1 MPIFIPSSNNNRM
14 EMDMKRVFYL
24 ILFAS
29 AIYIFLDNIG
39 FDERIKFYSYKLF
52 PSNYIS
58 TQAQITDCYR
68 QDYDSHGRFA
78 FDAHYEVT
86 EIQYI
91 INGEVQKCQLIF
103 RQGDA
108 IGNSLGIAYKKDNYK
123 NVIRSDA
130 MPYSLNE
137 ILGVMA
143 AVIYL
148 GYFIFS
154 IFDIDLYTPKREHES
169 SEKEDNL
176 LMLLKG
182 TANTNNEQAIEN
194 MNVFLKKNK
203 VKKLGEELR
212 WIFEHLDLQQFLQW
226 GFLFDVKNDIFDF
239 IYRTEQEWENNHF
252 KGYVVLQEIKHQ
264 VYLYNI
270 KEENIYYWDKYK
282 NRYVFERG
290 SLYDYIIFFANNSLD

>member
-1 MPIFIPSSNNNRM
+1 
-14 EMDMKRVFYL
+14 MKRVFYL
-24 ILFAS
+24 IFYALLVYA
-29 AIYIFLDNIG
+29 FLYSVG

-52 PSNYIS
+52 PSNYVC
-58 TQAQITDCYR
+58 TQAQITDYKK
-68 QDYDSHGRFA
+68 DYASHVRFA
-78 FDAHYEVT
+78 SLDLHLEVT
-86 EIQYI
+86 EMQYV

-108 IGNSLGIAYKKDNYK
+108 IGNSLGIAYKKDNYR

-137 ILGVMA
+137 ILGVIA

-148 GYFIFS
+148 VYFIFS

-169 SEKEDNL
+169 SEKENSL

-194 MNVFLKKNK
+194 MNVFFKKNK
-203 VKKLGEELR
+203 VKKLGKELR

-226 GFLFDVKNDIFDF
+226 GFLFDVKNENTFDF

-252 KGYVVLQEIKHQ
+252 KGYVVLQETKHQ

-270 KEENIYYWDKYK
+270 KEDNIYYWDTYK
-282 NRYVFERG
+282 NRYIFERG
-290 SLYDYIIFFANNSLD
+290 SLYDYIIFLANKSSD